1 MGGALLHI
9 QEEFNASEGMSEF
22 IVAAAKLGAVGGTF
36 LGGALMLYYGRR
48 RAIAVDSFFF
58 IVGPITMATSWNV
71 VGLILGRFLVGIG
84 IGISAVVVPAYLG
97 EVAPAKARGR
107 VVELYEVMLCL
118 GMLTSALAD
127 AALDDV
133 PGNWRWMVG
142 APAIPAVLM
151 SLAVCLLPES
161 PRWLV
166 VSGRLDDALAV
177 IHRVHT
183 SQLLPV
189 GAQYSTAEVE
199 NELMELWSSVERD
212 KDAAA
217 RRAEEARLRRRGGG
231 NSAGASGQG
240 GGRLAYTA
248 RDNNSNLPGA
258 DASNLIRNKKYT
270 PEMGQS
276 GSGNGGLLGF
286 DNSNCG
292 GGGGGSGNGGNN
304 TDKIE
309 HELARLNAG
318 NEDSAAFANA
328 PAWPPP
334 RPPSSQQ
341 QRPSSAGGGNTSG
354 NDGLRSQ
361 GCAEGAG
368 SGEYHQS
375 SRSMSRA
382 SSSGLADCLTAVDT
396 DTVLGIPQR
405 LPRIRTQS
413 RDRLYAMEQEAL
425 AAELAVAAEEA
436 ASGAGTVGNGARLI
450 GEETAALSPTPKLP
464 ESTPKLDVHSPSSS
478 SDYHYRNQ
486 HSQQLTTGGGGGGGS
501 SESKGFWTTSIDMMK
516 DILAVA
522 RGPESSAF
530 TMILILAFFNQAFAS
545 TAIINYAPSV
555 LQNAGVES
563 SSAASLFTSLI
574 GASKLAGVIIAFFL
588 IDTVGRRPLLFW
600 GSLGSS
606 ISLFLLIPG
615 DYLDSHPLLVT
626 GMCLFIFSFSIS
638 WAGVFWV
645 LLSESFSMGAK
656 SPAASAATA
665 VLFLTGAVAD
675 MVFLSFHSWMGPFA
689 FGLYGIIAAA
699 AAVYVYFAVPET
711 KGRNLLEV
719 QEVLASQRRRR

>member
-1 MGGALLHI
+1 
-9 QEEFNASEGMSEF
+9 MSHPILPYYIINF
-22 IVAAAKLGAVGGTF
+22 FAV
-36 LGGALMLYYGRR
+36 
-48 RAIAVDSFFF
+48 
-58 IVGPITMATSWNV
+58 
-71 VGLILGRFLVGIG
+71 
-84 IGISAVVVPAYLG
+84 
-97 EVAPAKARGR
+97 
-107 VVELYEVMLCL
+107 
-118 GMLTSALAD
+118 
-127 AALDDV
+127 
-133 PGNWRWMVG
+133 
-142 APAIPAVLM
+142 
-151 SLAVCLLPES
+151 AVCLLPES

-212 KDAAA
+212 KGAVAQ
-217 RRAEEARLRRRGGG
+217 RAEEARLRRRGGG
-231 NSAGASGQG
+231 GAGGGGNSGQE
-240 GGRLAYTA
+240 GGRIAYNAQGT
-248 RDNNSNLPGA
+248 SSILPSD
-258 DASNLIRNKKYT
+258 DASTLIRNKKHT
-270 PEMGQS
+270 PDIGRS

-286 DNSNCG
+286 NDGEN
-292 GGGGGSGNGGNN
+292 GGGSGSGIVVSPNSGNISYN
-304 TDKIE
+304 NDKIE
-309 HELARLNAG
+309 HELARLNSG

-341 QRPSSAGGGNTSG
+341 QRPLSAGGIDDSLTSRG
-354 NDGLRSQ
+354 G
-361 GCAEGAG
+361 AEGNG
-368 SGEYHQS
+368 SGGTR

-382 SSSGLADCLTAVDT
+382 SSSGLADCLAAVET
-396 DTVLGIPQR
+396 DSVLGIPER
-405 LPRIRTQS
+405 LPRIRTHS

-425 AAELAVAAEEA
+425 DNAAEEA
-436 ASGAGTVGNGARLI
+436 AVGAAAVGNGVPLL
-450 GEETAALSPTPKLP
+450 GEEKTAAALSPPLKLYESIPKL
-464 ESTPKLDVHSPSSS
+464 EVHSPSSS
-478 SDYHYRNQ
+478 LEYSYQDQ
-486 HSQQLTTGGGGGGGS
+486 HSQQLTAGSGGRVGGS
-501 SESKGFWTTSIDMMK
+501 NSKGFWATGLDMMK
-516 DILAVA
+516 HILAVA

-530 TMILILAFFNQAFAS
+530 AMILILAFFNQAFAS

-563 SSAASLFTSLI
+563 GSAASLFTSLV

-588 IDTVGRRPLLFW
+588 IDTIGRRPLLFW

-615 DYLDSHPLLVT
+615 DYLDSHPILVL

-645 LLSESFSMGAK
+645 LISESFSMGAK

-675 MVFLSFHSWMGPFA
+675 MMFLSLHSWMGPFA
-689 FGLYGIIAAA
+689 FGLYGIIAVA
-699 AAVYVYFAVPET
+699 AAVYVYVAVPET
-711 KGRNLLEV
+711 KGRSLLEV
-719 QEVLASQRRRR
+719 QEVLASRRRRR

>member
-1 MGGALLHI
+1 M
-9 QEEFNASEGMSEF
+9 
-22 IVAAAKLGAVGGTF
+22 
-36 LGGALMLYYGRR
+36 
-48 RAIAVDSFFF
+48 
-58 IVGPITMATSWNV
+58 
-71 VGLILGRFLVGIG
+71 
-84 IGISAVVVPAYLG
+84 
-97 EVAPAKARGR
+97 
-107 VVELYEVMLCL
+107 
-118 GMLTSALAD
+118 
-127 AALDDV
+127 
-133 PGNWRWMVG
+133 
-142 APAIPAVLM
+142 
-151 SLAVCLLPES
+151 AVCLLPES

-212 KDAAA
+212 KDAVA
-217 RRAEEARLRRRGGG
+217 RRAEEARLRRRARGGDRSG
-231 NSAGASGQG
+231 GVSAADAAARGKG
-240 GGRLAYTA
+240 GGRRVYAA
-248 RDNNSNLPGA
+248 HGSSNFPA
-258 DASNLIRNKKYT
+258 DDASTLIKNKKHT
-270 PEMGQS
+270 PEIGQS
-276 GSGNGGLLGF
+276 GSDNGGLLGYENGKSSG
-286 DNSNCG
+286 DG
-292 GGGGGSGNGGNN
+292 GGGNSEYFIN
-304 TDKIE
+304 TGDDRIE

-318 NEDSAAFANA
+318 NEDSAAYGSA
-328 PAWPPP
+328 PAIAWPPP
-334 RPPSSQQ
+334 LPPSSQQ
-341 QRPSSAGGGNTSG
+341 QRPSSAGGGATAG
-354 NDGLRSQ
+354 NDGPTSHQ
-361 GCAEGAG
+361 GSAEGNG
-368 SGEYHQS
+368 SGGIH

-382 SSSGLADCLTAVDT
+382 SSSGLADCLVAVDT
-396 DTVLGIPQR
+396 DAVLGIPQR

-425 AAELAVAAEEA
+425 AAEVALAAEQAAAGAGAVA
-436 ASGAGTVGNGARLI
+436 VNNGAPLLR
-450 GEETAALSPTPKLP
+450 EETVALSPTLNLP
-464 ESTPKLDVHSPSSS
+464 ESIPKLYVHSPSSPLDS
-478 SDYHYRNQ
+478 HYQDQ
-486 HSQQLTTGGGGGGGS
+486 HSQEVTTGSRGGGS
-501 SESKGFWTTSIDMMK
+501 NSKGFWATGIDMMK

-555 LQNAGVES
+555 LQSAGVES
-563 SSAASLFTSLI
+563 GSAASLFTSLV

-588 IDTVGRRPLLFW
+588 IDTIGRRPLLFW

-615 DYLDSHPLLVT
+615 DYLDSHVLLVI

-665 VLFLTGAVAD
+665 VLFFTGAVAD
-675 MVFLSFHSWMGPFA
+675 MMFLSLHSWMGPFA
-689 FGLYGIIAAA
+689 FGLYGIIAATA
-699 AAVYVYFAVPET
+699 AIYVYVVVPET

-719 QEVLASQRRRR
+719 QEVLASRRQRR